1 MRISRKKRPEKPLI
15 PHYRIN
21 TAIKAD
27 EVRVIG
33 VDGVNVGVF
42 SVGEALRMA
51 ETEGVDLIEINPK
64 AQPPVA
70 QLAEFKHFK
79 YQKEKEARKQKQK
92 SHVSEMKGI
101 RLSMRISDHDMQVR
115 KKQAMK
121 FLDQGDKVKAEV
133 ILRDRERIRPHLAF
147 EAIEA
152 FYNLL
157 LEDVS
162 VDYEQVAT
170 RQGNKVTA
178 IIKKK

>member
-33 VDGVNVGVF
+33 ADGSNVGVMR
-42 SVGEALRMA
+42 VGEALRMA
-51 ETEGVDLIEINPK
+51 EEEGVDLIEINPK
-64 AQPPVA
+64 ANPPVT
-70 QLAEFKHFK
+70 QLSEFKHFK

-101 RLSMRISDHDMQVR
+101 RLSMRISAHDMDVR
-115 KKQAMK
+115 KKQAMR
-121 FLDQGDKVKAEV
+121 FLDQGDKVKTEV

-152 FYNLL
+152 FFALL
-157 LEDVS
+157 SEETTVE
-162 VDYEQVAT
+162 YEQVAT